1 LRAFVPPTA
10 LPLKETAMSREDVL
24 AAVAEREIRFIRLLF
39 TDIVGFPK
47 CVTITGDELADA
59 LENGKGFDGSSIEGF
74 TRIYESDMIAMPDP
88 STFKILP
95 WNDGGEEALLF
106 CDVLEPDGT
115 PYAGDPRSI
124 LRRTLRKAEERVWTF
139 TVGPELEYF
148 YFTQPGDP
156 QPLDRAG
163 YFDLT
168 PPDLGEALRKKTIVA
183 LDSLGISV
191 ECSHHEVASSQHEI
205 DLRYTDAL
213 ATADSIMLSKLVI
226 KEVAQQG
233 GVHATFMPKPIY
245 GENGSGMH
253 LHQSLISGGRNVF
266 YDADDESHL
275 SPLAK
280 SYVEGLLT
288 HAREI
293 TLLTN
298 QWVNSYKRLVPGYE
312 APVYISWAR
321 MNRSTLVRVPR
332 YRPGHEMSTRIEL
345 RCPDPACNPYL
356 VFAVMLAAGLSG
368 VDEKMTLRDHVE
380 ENIFAM
386 THEERSDRGISMLPG
401 NLSEA
406 IAVARKSALLRET
419 LGEETFEKLLRNKTA
434 VWDEYRSIVT
444 PHELEKDLPVL

>member
-1 LRAFVPPTA
+1 M
-10 LPLKETAMSREDVL
+10 KKDEVL
-24 AAVAEREIRFIRLLF
+24 ATVAKRGIRFIRLLF
-39 TDIVGFPK
+39 CDIVGFPK
-47 CVTITGDELADA
+47 CVTVTSDELEDS
-59 LENGKGFDGSSIEGF
+59 LDNGKGFDGSSIEGF

-88 STFKILP
+88 STFKVLP

-115 PYAGDPRSI
+115 PYAGDPRS
-124 LRRTLRKAEERVWTF
+124 TLKRVLGLVEKRGWTF
-139 TVGPELEYF
+139 NIGPELEYF
-148 YFTQPGDP
+148 YFTNDENPR
-156 QPLDRAG
+156 PLDSAG

-168 PPDLGEALRKKTIVA
+168 PPDLGEALRKKTIIA
-183 LDSLGISV
+183 LDSLGIHV
-191 ECSHHEVASSQHEI
+191 ECSHHEVAPSQHEI
-205 DLRYTDAL
+205 DLKYCDAL
-213 ATADSIMLSKLVI
+213 TAADNVMLSKLVV
-226 KEVAQQG
+226 KEIALQA

-253 LHQSLISGGRNVF
+253 LHQSLIADGRNVF
-266 YDADDESHL
+266 YNPDDKSHL
-275 SPLAK
+275 SDTAK
-280 SYVEGLLT
+280 SYAEGLLQ

-293 TLLTN
+293 TLLTD

-321 MNRSTLVRVPR
+321 MNRSTLIRVPR

-356 VFAVMLAAGLSG
+356 VFAVMLAAGLKG
-368 VDEKMTLRDHVE
+368 IDEKLTLRDHVE

-386 THEERSDRGISMLPG
+386 TAEEREERGIKVLPG

-406 IAVARKSALLRET
+406 IAVARKSTLLRET

-434 VWDEYRSIVT
+434 EWNEYRSVVT
-444 PHELEKDLPVL
+444 PYEIEKDLPVL

>member
-1 LRAFVPPTA
+1 MTRD
-10 LPLKETAMSREDVL
+10 DVL
-24 AAVAEREIRFIRLLF
+24 ANVEKRGIRFVRLLF
-39 TDIVGFPK
+39 ADIVGFPK
-47 CVTITGDELADA
+47 CVTITSDELEEALDA
-59 LENGKGFDGSSIEGF
+59 GKGFDGSSIEGF
-74 TRIYESDMIAMPDP
+74 TRIYESDMIAKPDP

-115 PYAGDPRSI
+115 PYPGDPRS
-124 LRRTLRKAEERVWTF
+124 TLKRVLSKAESRGWTF

-148 YFTQPGDP
+148 YFTGADDPG
-156 QPLDRAG
+156 PLDRAG

-168 PPDLGEALRKKTIVA
+168 PPDLGEELRKKTIVA
-183 LDSLGISV
+183 LDSLGIPV
-191 ECSHHEVASSQHEI
+191 ECSHHEAAPSQHEI
-205 DLRYTDAL
+205 DLKYGDAL
-213 ATADSIMLSKLVI
+213 TVADRVMLAKLVV
-226 KEVAQQG
+226 KEVAQRG
-233 GVHATFMPKPIY
+233 NVHATFMPKPIH

-253 LHQSLISGGRNVF
+253 SHQSLMADGRNVF

-275 SPLAK
+275 SDTAK

-293 TLLTN
+293 ALVTN

-356 VFAVMLAAGLSG
+356 AFAAMLAAGLRG
-368 VDEKMTLRDHVE
+368 IDEGLTLRPPTE
-380 ENIFAM
+380 ENIYVM
-386 THEERSDRGISMLPG
+386 TQEQREARGIDMLPG

-406 IAVARKSALLRET
+406 IAVARKSDLLRDT
-419 LGEETFEKLLRNKTA
+419 LGGETFDKLLRNKTA
-434 VWDEYRSIVT
+434 VWNDYRSIVT
-444 PHELEKDLPVL
+444 PYEMEHDLPVL

>member
-1 LRAFVPPTA
+1 M
-10 LPLKETAMSREDVL
+10 KKDEVL
-24 AAVAEREIRFIRLLF
+24 ATVAKRGIRFIRLLF
-39 TDIVGFPK
+39 CDIVGFPK
-47 CVTITGDELADA
+47 CVTITSDELEDS
-59 LENGKGFDGSSIEGF
+59 LDNGKGFDGSSIEGF

-88 STFKILP
+88 STFKVLP

-115 PYAGDPRSI
+115 PYSGDPRSI
-124 LRRTLRKAEERVWTF
+124 LKRVLGLVEKRGWTF
-139 TVGPELEYF
+139 NIGPELEYF
-148 YFTQPGDP
+148 YFTDAEDP
-156 QPLDRAG
+156 RPLDSAG

-168 PPDLGEALRKKTIVA
+168 PPDLGEALRKKTIIA
-183 LDSLGISV
+183 LDSLGIHV
-191 ECSHHEVASSQHEI
+191 ECSHHEVAPSQHEI
-205 DLRYTDAL
+205 DLKYCDAL
-213 ATADSIMLSKLVI
+213 TAADNVMLSKLVI
-226 KEVAQQG
+226 KEIALQA

-253 LHQSLISGGRNVF
+253 LHQSLIADGRNVF
-266 YDADDESHL
+266 YNPDDESHL
-275 SPLAK
+275 SDTAK
-280 SYVEGLLT
+280 SYAEGLLQ

-293 TLLTN
+293 TLLTD

-321 MNRSTLVRVPR
+321 MNRSTLIRVPR

-356 VFAVMLAAGLSG
+356 VFAVMLAAGLKG
-368 VDEKMTLRDHVE
+368 IDEKLTLRDHVE

-386 THEERSDRGISMLPG
+386 TAEQREERGIKVLPG

-406 IAVARKSALLRET
+406 IAVARKSTLLRET

-434 VWDEYRSIVT
+434 EWNEYRSVVT
-444 PHELEKDLPVL
+444 PYEMEKDLPVL

>member
-1 LRAFVPPTA
+1 M
-10 LPLKETAMSREDVL
+10 KKDEVL
-24 AAVAEREIRFIRLLF
+24 AAVAKRGIRFIRLLF
-39 TDIVGFPK
+39 CDIVGFPK
-47 CVTITGDELADA
+47 CVTITSDELEDS
-59 LENGKGFDGSSIEGF
+59 LDNGKGFDGSSIEGF

-88 STFKILP
+88 STFKVLP

-115 PYAGDPRSI
+115 PYAGDPRS
-124 LRRTLRKAEERVWTF
+124 TLKRVLESVEKRGWMF
-139 TVGPELEYF
+139 NIGPELEYF
-148 YFTQPGDP
+148 YFTNDESPR
-156 QPLDRAG
+156 PLDSAG

-168 PPDLGEALRKKTIVA
+168 PPDLGEALRKKTIIA
-183 LDSLGISV
+183 LDSMGIHV
-191 ECSHHEVASSQHEI
+191 ECSHHEVAPSQHEV
-205 DLRYTDAL
+205 DLKYCDAL
-213 ATADSIMLSKLVI
+213 TAADNVMLSKLVI
-226 KEVAQQG
+226 KEIALQA

-253 LHQSLISGGRNVF
+253 LHQSLIADGRNVF
-266 YDADDESHL
+266 YNPDDESHL
-275 SPLAK
+275 SDTAK
-280 SYVEGLLT
+280 SYAEGLLQ

-293 TLLTN
+293 TLLTD

-321 MNRSTLVRVPR
+321 MNRSTLIRVPR

-356 VFAVMLAAGLSG
+356 VFAVMLAAGLKG
-368 VDEKMTLRDHVE
+368 IDEKLTLRDHVE

-386 THEERSDRGISMLPG
+386 TTEEREERGISVLPG

-406 IAVARKSALLRET
+406 IAVARKSTLLRET

-434 VWDEYRSIVT
+434 EWNEYRSVVT
-444 PHELEKDLPVL
+444 PYEMEKDLPVL

>member
-1 LRAFVPPTA
+1 M
-10 LPLKETAMSREDVL
+10 KKDEVL
-24 AAVAEREIRFIRLLF
+24 ATVAKRGIRFIRLLF
-39 TDIVGFPK
+39 CDIVGFPK
-47 CVTITGDELADA
+47 CVTITSDELEDS
-59 LENGKGFDGSSIEGF
+59 LDNGKGFDGSSIEGF

-88 STFKILP
+88 STFKVLP

-115 PYAGDPRSI
+115 PYAGDPRS
-124 LRRTLRKAEERVWTF
+124 TLKRVLGLVEKRGWTF
-139 TVGPELEYF
+139 NIGPELEYF
-148 YFTQPGDP
+148 YFTNDENPR
-156 QPLDRAG
+156 PLDSAG

-168 PPDLGEALRKKTIVA
+168 PPDLGEALRKKTIIA
-183 LDSLGISV
+183 LDSLGIHV
-191 ECSHHEVASSQHEI
+191 ECSHHEVAPSQHEI
-205 DLRYTDAL
+205 DLKYCDAL
-213 ATADSIMLSKLVI
+213 TAADNVMLSKLVI
-226 KEVAQQG
+226 KEIALQA

-253 LHQSLISGGRNVF
+253 LHQSLIADGRNVF
-266 YDADDESHL
+266 YNPDDESHL
-275 SPLAK
+275 SDTAK
-280 SYVEGLLT
+280 SYAEGLLQ

-293 TLLTN
+293 TLLTD

-321 MNRSTLVRVPR
+321 MNRSTLIRVPR

-356 VFAVMLAAGLSG
+356 VFAVMLAAGLKG
-368 VDEKMTLRDHVE
+368 IDEKLTLRDHVE

-386 THEERSDRGISMLPG
+386 TAEEREERGINVLPG

-406 IAVARKSALLRET
+406 IAVARKSTLLRET

-434 VWDEYRSIVT
+434 EWNEYRSVVT
-444 PHELEKDLPVL
+444 PYEIEKDLPVL

>member
-1 LRAFVPPTA
+1 M
-10 LPLKETAMSREDVL
+10 KKDEVL
-24 AAVAEREIRFIRLLF
+24 ATVAKRGIRFIRLLF
-39 TDIVGFPK
+39 CDIVGFPK
-47 CVTITGDELADA
+47 CVTITSDELEDS
-59 LENGKGFDGSSIEGF
+59 LDNGKGFDGSSIEGF

-88 STFKILP
+88 STFKVLP

-115 PYAGDPRSI
+115 PYAGDPRS
-124 LRRTLRKAEERVWTF
+124 TLKRVLGLVEKRGWIF
-139 TVGPELEYF
+139 NIGPELEYF
-148 YFTQPGDP
+148 YFTNAENPR
-156 QPLDRAG
+156 PLDSAG

-168 PPDLGEALRKKTIVA
+168 PPDLGEALRKKTIIA
-183 LDSLGISV
+183 LDSLGIHV
-191 ECSHHEVASSQHEI
+191 ECSHHEVAPSQHEV
-205 DLRYTDAL
+205 DLKYCDAL
-213 ATADSIMLSKLVI
+213 TAADNVMLSKLVI
-226 KEVAQQG
+226 KEIALQA

-253 LHQSLISGGRNVF
+253 LHQSLIADGRNVF
-266 YDADDESHL
+266 YNPDDESHL
-275 SPLAK
+275 SDTAK
-280 SYVEGLLT
+280 SYAEGLLQ

-293 TLLTN
+293 TLLTD

-321 MNRSTLVRVPR
+321 MNRSTLIRVPR

-356 VFAVMLAAGLSG
+356 VFAVMLAAGLKG
-368 VDEKMTLRDHVE
+368 IDEKLTLRDHVE

-386 THEERSDRGISMLPG
+386 TAEQREERGIKVLPG

-406 IAVARKSALLRET
+406 IAVARKSTLLRET

-434 VWDEYRSIVT
+434 EWNEYRSVVT
-444 PHELEKDLPVL
+444 PYEMEKDLPVL

>member
-1 LRAFVPPTA
+1 MNRD
-10 LPLKETAMSREDVL
+10 EVL
-24 AAVAEREIRFIRLLF
+24 ATVAKRGIRFIRLLF
-39 TDIVGFPK
+39 CDIVGFPK
-47 CVTITGDELADA
+47 CVTITSDELEDS
-59 LENGKGFDGSSIEGF
+59 LDNGKGFDGSSIEGF
-74 TRIYESDMIAMPDP
+74 TRIYESDMIAMPDL
-88 STFKILP
+88 STFKVLP

-124 LRRTLRKAEERVWTF
+124 LKRVLGQVEKRGWTF
-139 TVGPELEYF
+139 NIGPELEYF
-148 YFTQPGDP
+148 YFTNAEDP
-156 QPLDRAG
+156 RPLDSAG

-168 PPDLGEALRKKTIVA
+168 PPDLGEALRKKTIIA
-183 LDSLGISV
+183 LDSLGIQV
-191 ECSHHEVASSQHEI
+191 ECSHHEVAPSQHEI
-205 DLRYTDAL
+205 DLKYCDAL
-213 ATADSIMLSKLVI
+213 KAADNVMLSKLVV
-226 KEVAQQG
+226 KEIALQA

-253 LHQSLISGGRNVF
+253 VHQSLIADGKNLF
-266 YDADDESHL
+266 YNPDDESHL
-275 SPLAK
+275 SDTAK
-280 SYVEGLLT
+280 SYAEGLLQ

-293 TLLTN
+293 TLLTD

-321 MNRSTLVRVPR
+321 MNRSTLIRVPR

-356 VFAVMLAAGLSG
+356 VFAVVLAAGLKG
-368 VDEKMTLRDHVE
+368 IDEKLKLRGHVE

-386 THEERSDRGISMLPG
+386 TPEEREERGIRMLPG

-406 IAVARKSALLRET
+406 IAVAKKSELLGET

-434 VWDEYRSIVT
+434 EWNEYRSIVT
-444 PHELEKDLPVL
+444 PYELEKDLPVL

>member
-1 LRAFVPPTA
+1 MK
-10 LPLKETAMSREDVL
+10 KEEVL
-24 AAVAEREIRFIRLLF
+24 ATVAKRGIRFIRLLF
-39 TDIVGFPK
+39 CDIVGFPK
-47 CVTITGDELADA
+47 CVTITSDELEDS
-59 LENGKGFDGSSIEGF
+59 LDNGKGFDGSSIEGF

-88 STFKILP
+88 STFKVLP

-115 PYAGDPRSI
+115 PYAGDPRS
-124 LRRTLRKAEERVWTF
+124 TLKRVLGLVEKRGWTF
-139 TVGPELEYF
+139 NIGPELEYF
-148 YFTQPGDP
+148 YFTNDENPR
-156 QPLDRAG
+156 PLDSAG

-168 PPDLGEALRKKTIVA
+168 PPDLGEALRKKTIIA
-183 LDSLGISV
+183 LDSLGIHV
-191 ECSHHEVASSQHEI
+191 ECSHHEVAPSQHEI
-205 DLRYTDAL
+205 DLKYCDAL
-213 ATADSIMLSKLVI
+213 TAADNVMLSKLVI
-226 KEVAQQG
+226 KEIALQA

-253 LHQSLISGGRNVF
+253 LHQSLIADGRNVF
-266 YDADDESHL
+266 YNPDDESHL
-275 SPLAK
+275 SDTAK
-280 SYVEGLLT
+280 SYAEGLLQ

-293 TLLTN
+293 TLLTD

-321 MNRSTLVRVPR
+321 MNRSTLIRVPR

-356 VFAVMLAAGLSG
+356 VFAVMLAAGLKG
-368 VDEKMTLRDHVE
+368 IDEKLTLRDHVE

-386 THEERSDRGISMLPG
+386 TAEEREERGIKVLPG

-406 IAVARKSALLRET
+406 IAVARKSTLLRET

-434 VWDEYRSIVT
+434 EWNEYRSVVT
-444 PHELEKDLPVL
+444 PYEMEKDLPVL